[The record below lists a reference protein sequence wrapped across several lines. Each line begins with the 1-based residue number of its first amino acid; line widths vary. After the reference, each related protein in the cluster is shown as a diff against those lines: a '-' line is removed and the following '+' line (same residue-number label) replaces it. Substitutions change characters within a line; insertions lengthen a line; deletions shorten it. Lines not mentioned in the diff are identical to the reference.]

1 MTVEEKR
8 IALSY
13 YCDSCDNC
21 KDCRLYNE
29 CTDISPSLTPRGASD
44 DVVEKLYAFY
54 EKLKGEPIM
63 NENALNVTKAEEK
76 TITIAVSEYRFL
88 ISERSTLSKLE
99 GYAETHEYLSDDV
112 IRALL
117 GVEKPAANLE
127 SEGD

>member
-21 KDCRLYNE
+21 EVCRLYSKCN
-29 CTDISPSLTPRGASD
+29 DISPTLTPRGASN

-63 NENALNVTKAEEK
+63 NEHETQTALEATVDGTIVITRAEYAYLIAKSAK
-76 TITIAVSEYRFL
+76 TDL
-88 ISERSTLSKLE
+88 LE
-99 GYAETHEYLSDDV
+99 DYVNNREYLDKDTV
-112 IRALL
+112 RAIL
-117 GVEKPAANLE
+117 GMLGSEE
-127 SEGD
+127 SEGE

>member
-13 YCDSCDNC
+13 YCDSCDDC

-29 CTDISPSLTPRGASD
+29 CTDISPSSTPCGASN

-63 NENALNVTKAEEK
+63 NEHETQAALEATTDG
-76 TITIAVSEYRFL
+76 TIVIPRGEYAYLIAKSAKIDL
-88 ISERSTLSKLE
+88 LE
-99 GYAETHEYLSDDV
+99 DYANNREYLDKDV
-112 IRALL
+112 VRTIL
-117 GVEKPAANLE
+117 GMFGSEE
-127 SEGD
+127 SEG